1 MAGRQRALDPRLAGQ
16 QPVQGAVQLVLRRAG
31 HGHDLAEGRHPQ
43 QPGGR
48 ELGRG
53 THDPA
58 GHERDRQIALAR
70 RAPIEER
77 LEAQ

>member
-1 MAGRQRALDPRLAGQ
+1 MAGRQRALDPGLAGQ

-31 HGHDLAEGRHPQ
+31 HGHDFAEGRHTQ

-53 THDPA
+53 PHQPA
-58 GHERDRQIALAR
+58 GDERHRQIALTR

-77 LEAQ
+77 LEAE